1 MNIKQL
7 LTKAR
12 QTLKDSPTTQLD
24 TEVLLCHVLSF
35 SRAWLYANS
44 STDVPA
50 EKLDEFQHLLE
61 RRQQGEP
68 IAYLTGQR
76 EFWSLPLKV
85 TPDVLIPRGRKPS
98 YWWKRPWLVSRQ
110 MRSGGSLTWAPAAG
124 AIAIAIASE
133 RKLCEVHATENNA
146 AALTIAME
154 NAEAIVPGR
163 IRFHSGSWL
172 SPLQGPFQFIVSNP
186 PYIEMDDPHLQQG
199 DVRYEP
205 VNALSPG
212 HDGLAAIRSIAAD
225 SLPLL
230 CRRGWLAFEHG
241 FDQGEGVRK
250 IMEGLGYCDV
260 EILKDFAAKERVTL
274 GRKS

>member
-7 LTKAR
+7 LTEAR
-12 QTLKDSPTTQLD
+12 QTLKDSPTARLD

-44 STDVPA
+44 GTVVPV
-50 EKLDEFQHLLE
+50 EKLDEFLQLLE

-76 EFWSLPLKV
+76 EFWSLALKV
-85 TPDVLIPRGRKPS
+85 TPDVLIPRPETEL
-98 YWWKRPWLVSRQ
+98 LVE
-110 MRSGGSLTWAPAAG
+110 AALARIPDDAQWRVVDLGTGNG

-133 RKLCEVHATENNA
+133 KILCEVHATEISA
-146 AALTIAME
+146 AALAVAME

-163 IRFHSGSWL
+163 IHFHRGSWL
-172 SPLQGPFQFIVSNP
+172 SPLQGSFQLIVSNP
-186 PYIEMDDPHLQQG
+186 PYIEMGDPHLQQG

-205 VNALSPG
+205 VNSLSPG
-212 HDGLAAIRSIAAD
+212 LDGLAAIRNIAAD

-230 CRRGWLAFEHG
+230 DRRGWLALEHG

-260 EILKDFAAKERVTL
+260 ETLKDLAAKERVTL
-274 GRKS
+274 GKRP

>member
-7 LTKAR
+7 LAKAR
-12 QTLKDSPTTQLD
+12 QALEDSPTARLD
-24 TEVLLCHVLSF
+24 TEVLLGHVLSF

-44 STDVPA
+44 GTDVPA
-50 EKLDEFQHLLE
+50 EKLDEFLQLLE

-76 EFWSLPLKV
+76 EFWSLALKV
-85 TPDVLIPRGRKPS
+85 TPDVLIPRPETEL
-98 YWWKRPWLVSRQ
+98 LVEAAVARIPADAQ
-110 MRSGGSLTWAPAAG
+110 WRVVDLGTGSG

-133 RKLCEVHATENNA
+133 RIQCEMHATEISTT
-146 AALTIAME
+146 ALAIAME

-205 VNALSPG
+205 VDALSPG
-212 HDGLAAIRSIAAD
+212 HDGLTAIRSIAAD

-230 CRRGWLAFEHG
+230 GRRGWLAIEHG

-260 EILKDFAAKERVTL
+260 ETLKDLAAKERVTL
-274 GRKS
+274 GKRP

>member
-1 MNIKQL
+1 MTIKQL
-7 LTKAR
+7 LAKAR
-12 QTLKDSPTTQLD
+12 QTLNDSPTARLD
-24 TEVLLCHVLSF
+24 TEVLLCHVLSC
-35 SRAWLYANS
+35 SRAWLYANP

-68 IAYLTGQR
+68 IAHLTGQR
-76 EFWSLPLKV
+76 EFWSLALKI
-85 TPDVLIPRGRKPS
+85 TPDVLIPRPETEL
-98 YWWKRPWLVSRQ
+98 LVEAALARIPADAQ
-110 MRSGGSLTWAPAAG
+110 WRVVDLGTGSG

-146 AALTIAME
+146 PALAVAME

-186 PYIEMDDPHLQQG
+186 PYVEMDDPHLQQG
-199 DVRYEP
+199 DVRFEP
-205 VNALSPG
+205 VDALSPG

-230 CRRGWLAFEHG
+230 GHRGWLAFEHG
-241 FDQGEGVRK
+241 FDQGKGVRK
-250 IMEGLGYCDV
+250 IMERLGYCDV
-260 EILKDFAAKERVTL
+260 ETLKDLAAQDRVTL
-274 GRKS
+274 ARKP